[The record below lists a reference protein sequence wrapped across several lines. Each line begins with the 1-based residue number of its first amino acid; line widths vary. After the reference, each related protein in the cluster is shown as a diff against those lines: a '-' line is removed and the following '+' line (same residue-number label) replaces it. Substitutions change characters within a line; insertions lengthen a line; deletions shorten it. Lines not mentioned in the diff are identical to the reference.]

1 MITRFSEI
9 TPKEIQ
15 LLQGIANYKAAWRVL
30 VGIRDTVGSPVLL
43 VCHLAKYWEVPETEL
58 LVSLSGKKPT

>member
-9 TPKEIQ
+9 TPKDLQ
-15 LLQGIANYKAAWRVL
+15 LLQGIADYKAAWRVL

-43 VCHLAKYWEVPETEL
+43 LCHLAKYWEVPEAEIL
-58 LVSLSGKKPT
+58 ASLSGKKSA